1 MTTVSAENPVKT
13 MMRAGKVALGM
24 NVRLARSGDIARIA
38 KSSGHDFIFIDI
50 QHSLFNLETIGH
62 IAQAALGCGIAPLV
76 RVRSCDDPDTSLLLD
91 NGVTGIVFPD
101 ISTAEEA
108 KRAVN
113 RAKFP
118 PVGRRSVSGGYA
130 LFDFRPMST
139 ADAVP
144 ALQENTL
151 VVCMIETREGVENI
165 DAIAAVE
172 GIDVIHVGAN
182 DLLTALGKP
191 GQFGDPEG
199 AAAIDKV
206 ITTAVRHG
214 KIAGVG
220 GDRNLPRQMEYIRRG
235 ARFITTNSEI
245 AFILAEASRVTGE
258 LRRALQFSGSQPK

>member
-1 MTTVSAENPVKT
+1 MAGSVTAENPVKM
-13 MMRAGKVALGM
+13 MMRAGRVALGM

-38 KSSGHDFIFIDI
+38 KSSGHDFIFIDA

-91 NGVTGIVFPD
+91 NGITGIVFPD
-101 ISTAEEA
+101 IISADEA
-108 KRAVN
+108 TRAVD

-118 PVGRRSVSGGYA
+118 PVGRRSVVGGYA
-130 LFDFRPMST
+130 IFDFRSMPVSE
-139 ADAVP
+139 AVP

-151 VVCMIETREGVENI
+151 VACMIESPAGVENI

-172 GIDVIHVGAN
+172 GVDVIHIGIN
-182 DLLTALGKP
+182 DLLTAMGKP
-191 GQFGDPEG
+191 GQFGDAEA
-199 AAAIDKV
+199 AAAIEKV
-206 ITTAVRHG
+206 IAATLRHG

-220 GDRNLPRQMEYIRRG
+220 GDRHLPRQMEYIRRG

-245 AFILAEASRVTGE
+245 AFIMAEASRVTGE
-258 LRRALQFSGSQPK
+258 LRRALQSGVPG